1 MPDLKFWRFS
11 WPDGAAVIVQRGE
24 TAELWVNADMVTGR
38 YVWSTWGGD
47 RPGADFRAWVLRS
60 ASHDPYYI
68 TKKLVQGRP
77 KEFMP
82 KETDESIRRY
92 ILEQRMSG
100 ELTKAKA
107 RELYDDWLEFGLD
120 GRDAGEVYR
129 WASDHDISDPAELL
143 VMRTHGIDD
152 MLEHVKRLATAI
164 GAELEC
170 EGKETTCSS

>member
-1 MPDLKFWRFS
+1 MRRLALRGPLPEDLRRRLPVSGSRTFVWCSEPSLLLQPSGSGFPRE
-11 WPDGAAVIVQRGE
+11 PGRRGE
-24 TAELWVNADMVTGR
+24 IP
-38 YVWSTWGGD
+38 SC
-47 RPGADFRAWVLRS
+47 
-60 ASHDPYYI
+60 
-68 TKKLVQGRP
+68 LV
-77 KEFMP
+77 
-82 KETDESIRRY
+82 
-92 ILEQRMSG
+92 
-100 ELTKAKA
+100 
-107 RELYDDWLEFGLD
+107 ELYDDWLEFGLD